1 MPDTPSASPTPSN
14 QHPDGQS
21 GEPSR
26 APGQDPSPS
35 PSGEP
40 TTRRPSSGL
49 AHDRFGQE
57 VTVKRA
63 WSALWAVIIGF
74 FMLMVDQTIVTTA
87 LPATMRALGTDL
99 TGGVWVTSSYLLTYA
114 VPLLISGRLGDRFG
128 PRNVYLVGMGIF
140 TVASLACGLSAN
152 IEMLIASRALQG
164 IGAALMSPQS
174 MTVITRLFPARSRG
188 AAMGIWGA
196 TAGVA
201 GFVGPILGGLL
212 VDAFGWE
219 WVFFVN
225 VPVGIIGL
233 WRAWVAVPE
242 LERHSRSLDWL
253 GVILSGISMALLVF
267 GIQEGQRFH
276 WGTIGILSVPLL
288 IGLGVLLMAA
298 FIVSQTRWARTR
310 GGRPTAADP
319 LVPLGLFRNVN
330 FTLANLAIFFVGM
343 TVTAMSVPTAVY
355 LQQAR
360 GLSPTLAALVLVPT
374 ALFSAVLSPLVGRRL
389 NHLRS
394 GRIAMVGTGLTV
406 LANLG
411 WSLTMNST
419 TAFWV
424 FCVLAGVMGIGA
436 AHMWSPISLAATH
449 DLRADDAGAGSGVY
463 NAVRQVGSV
472 LGSALIA
479 MMMDAR
485 VTARGDLARGLGES
499 LLLPV
504 ASAAFATVCVLFFRD
519 HRGSAFA
526 DPSAPDPA
534 SADPAS
540 TDR

>member
-1 MPDTPSASPTPSN
+1 MNQQASN
-14 QHPDGQS
+14 QPASD
-21 GEPSR
+21 
-26 APGQDPSPS
+26 
-35 PSGEP
+35 
-40 TTRRPSSGL
+40 L
-49 AHDRFGQE
+49 ARDRFGHE

-87 LPATMRALGTDL
+87 LPATIRALGTDL

-128 PRNVYLVGMGIF
+128 PRNVYLAGMAIF
-140 TVASLACGLSAN
+140 TVASLACGLSVN

-212 VDAFGWE
+212 VDAIGWE

-225 VPVGIIGL
+225 VPVGIFGM

-242 LERHSRSLDWL
+242 LERRSRSLDWV
-253 GVILSGISMALLVF
+253 GVALSGIAMALLVF
-267 GIQEGQRFH
+267 GIQEGERFD
-276 WGTIGILSVPLL
+276 WGTISGILSVPLL
-288 IGLGVLLMAA
+288 IGLGVLIMGA
-298 FIVSQTRWARTR
+298 FVISQTRWSRTR
-310 GGRPTAADP
+310 GGRTKGAETSDP
-319 LVPLGLFRNVN
+319 LLPLGLFRNWN

-343 TVTAMSVPTAVY
+343 TVTAMSLPTAVY

-360 GLSPTLAALVLVPT
+360 GLSPTMAALVLVPT
-374 ALFSAVLSPLVGRRL
+374 ALFSGVLSPLVGKHL
-389 NHLRS
+389 NRFRS
-394 GRIAMVGTGLTV
+394 GRIAMVGTGLTA

-411 WSLTMNST
+411 WALTMNST

-424 FCVLAGVMGIGA
+424 FCILAGVMGIGA
-436 AHMWSPISLAATH
+436 AHMWSPISLTCTH
-449 DLRADDAGAGSGVY
+449 DLRPDDAGAGSGVY

-485 VTARGDLARGLGES
+485 VAARHDLARGLGDS
-499 LLLPV
+499 LLLP
-504 ASAAFATVCVLFFRD
+504 AACAACATVCALLFRAYS
-519 HRGSAFA
+519 RGS
-526 DPSAPDPA
+526 
-534 SADPAS
+534 
-540 TDR
+540 RV

>member
-1 MPDTPSASPTPSN
+1 MPDSSSASTTPSN
-14 QHPDGQS
+14 QQP
-21 GEPSR
+21 PS
-26 APGQDPSPS
+26 Q
-35 PSGEP
+35 
-40 TTRRPSSGL
+40 PSSGL
-49 AHDRFGQE
+49 AHDRHGQE

-343 TVTAMSVPTAVY
+343 TVTAMSLPTAVY

-394 GRIAMVGTGLTV
+394 GRIAMVGTGLTA

-436 AHMWSPISLAATH
+436 AHMWSPISLTCTH
-449 DLRADDAGAGSGVY
+449 DLGQDEAGAGSGVH

>member
-1 MPDTPSASPTPSN
+1 MPDSSSASTTPSN
-14 QHPDGQS
+14 QQP
-21 GEPSR
+21 PS
-26 APGQDPSPS
+26 Q
-35 PSGEP
+35 
-40 TTRRPSSGL
+40 PSSGL
-49 AHDRFGQE
+49 AHDRHGQE

-87 LPATMRALGTDL
+87 LPATIRALGTDL

-128 PRNVYLVGMGIF
+128 PRNVYLAGMAIF
-140 TVASLACGLSAN
+140 TLASLACGLSTT

-212 VDAFGWE
+212 VDALGWE

-242 LERHSRSLDWL
+242 LDRRSRSLDWI
-253 GVILSGISMALLVF
+253 GVVLSGIAMALLVF
-267 GIQEGQRFH
+267 GIQEGRRFH
-276 WGTIGILSVPLL
+276 WGTISGILSVPLL
-288 IGLGVLLMAA
+288 IGLGALFMAV
-298 FIVSQTRWARTR
+298 FVVSQTRWARTR
-310 GGRPTAADP
+310 GGRTGGVDP
-319 LVPLGLFRNVN
+319 LVPLSLFRNWN

-343 TVTAMSVPTAVY
+343 TVTAMSLPTAVY

-360 GLSPTLAALVLVPT
+360 GLSPTMAALVLVPT
-374 ALFSAVLSPLVGRRL
+374 ALFSAVLSPLVGKRL
-389 NHLRS
+389 NQLRS
-394 GRIAMVGTGLTV
+394 GRIAMIGTGLTA

-424 FCVLAGVMGIGA
+424 FCVLAGAMGIGA

-449 DLRADDAGAGSGVY
+449 DLRPDDAGAGSGVY

-479 MMMDAR
+479 MMMDAG
-485 VTARGDLARGLGES
+485 VAARGDLARGLGES